1 MEKDSNHNTAQPQQD
16 YITKSAGFNIQCSD
30 YTSQAMKMYSRKD
43 FYKICL
49 YDGECVIDYA
59 DRGTNVNGK
68 ILFFGT
74 PHIPYSWEDINKNK
88 AYSSLFTEDFLKTS
102 NNSESLQQ
110 SPLFKIGGTPIFKLT
125 DKQAEE
131 ITEICKKMLE
141 VYNTDYLYK
150 DDLLRNY
157 INLIIHQ
164 AIQMKPLENYVQHK
178 NAPSRVTSLF
188 LELVERQFPIESPQ
202 KPLKLRNATDYSQAL
217 AVHVNHLNRSVKEV
231 TGKSTTTHITER
243 IITESKA
250 LLKHTDWGV
259 AEIAFSLGFEYPTY
273 FNNYFK
279 KQTGTTPM
287 AFRSNCL

>member
-1 MEKDSNHNTAQPQQD
+1 MEKDSNHNTAHPQQD

-30 YTSQAMKMYSRKD
+30 YTNQAMKMYSRKD

-59 DRGTNVNGK
+59 DRGTNVKGK

-74 PHIPYSWEDINKNK
+74 PHIPYSWEDINKNI
-88 AYSSLFTEDFLKTS
+88 AYSALFTEDFLKTN

-110 SPLFKIGGTPIFKLT
+110 SPLFKIGGTPIFNLT
-125 DKQAEE
+125 NEQAEE
-131 ITEICKKMLE
+131 ITEICKKMVE
-141 VYNTDYLYK
+141 VYSTDYLYK

-164 AIQMKPLENYVQHK
+164 ALQMKPLENYVQHK
-178 NAPSRVTSLF
+178 NASARVASLF
-188 LELVERQFPIESPQ
+188 LELIERQFPVESPQ
-202 KPLKLRNATDYSQAL
+202 EPLKLRNANDYAQAL

-231 TGKSTTTHITER
+231 TGKSTTAHITER

-279 KQTGTTPM
+279 KQTGTTPT
-287 AFRSNCL
+287 AFRG

>member
-30 YTSQAMKMYSRKD
+30 YTNQAMKMYSRKD

-74 PHIPYSWEDINKNK
+74 PHIPYSWVDINKNI
-88 AYSSLFTEDFLKTS
+88 AYSALFTEDFLKTN

-110 SPLFKIGGTPIFKLT
+110 SPLFKIGGTPIFNLT
-125 DKQAEE
+125 NEQAEE
-131 ITEICKKMLE
+131 ITEICKKMVE
-141 VYNTDYLYK
+141 AYNTDYLYK

-164 AIQMKPLENYVQHK
+164 ALQMKPLENYVQHK
-178 NAPSRVTSLF
+178 TASSRVASLF
-188 LELVERQFPIESPQ
+188 LELIERQFPIESPQ
-202 KPLKLRNATDYSQAL
+202 EPLKLRNATDYAQAL

-279 KQTGTTPM
+279 KQTGTTPT
-287 AFRSNCL
+287 AFRD

>member
-1 MEKDSNHNTAQPQQD
+1 MEKDSNRIKDPLRQN

-30 YTSQAMKMYSRKD
+30 YTNQAMKMYSRKD

-74 PHIPYSWEDINKNK
+74 PHIPYSWEDINKNV
-88 AYSSLFTEDFLKTS
+88 AYSALFTEDFLKTN

-110 SPLFKIGGTPIFKLT
+110 SPLFKIGGTPIFNLT
-125 DKQAEE
+125 NEQADE
-131 ITEICKKMLE
+131 IIEICKKMVD

-164 AIQMKPLENYVQHK
+164 ALQMKPLENYIQHK
-178 NAPSRVTSLF
+178 NASSRVASLF
-188 LELVERQFPIESPQ
+188 MELIERQFPIESPQ
-202 KPLKLRNATDYSQAL
+202 EPLKLRNATDYAQAL
-217 AVHVNHLNRSVKEV
+217 AVHVNHLNRSVREI
-231 TGKSTTTHITER
+231 TGKSTTAHITER

-279 KQTGTTPM
+279 KQTGTTPT
-287 AFRSNCL
+287 AFRD